1 MKKITLFLVAIF
13 AMNLFSFAQAP
24 QMSGTYTV
32 GTGGTYNYASMAE
45 AGMAIKAAEFTG
57 DVTLLICTDLTE
69 TINTGIVNKSEYTL
83 TIRPDKDE
91 DRTITYTTT
100 EDNVG
105 PTGVFV
111 IGGDMTMTPST
122 TIGWASVPTKNVI
135 VDGAAEG
142 KTTPRLKITTG
153 KWGTGFLIYGDV
165 QDCVVKNCIL
175 ENTGTASANYA
186 LTFRSEK
193 YGSTSK
199 DVGPKNCLVE
209 NCVLEATHTSKS
221 QTVYFNGIQASSAAG
236 YPANITIR
244 NCNIKAHTRG
254 MFLNGVNGLNIE
266 GCTFDMSDMASG
278 YLCHGIFGNIA
289 KGVINVT
296 GNKFIKNSTNNTNAG
311 EYGLQ
316 TITASGG
323 ATVWV
328 IENNYFA
335 GYDALASGTTTVES
349 RLLGIRCGD
358 SCVVRHNT
366 FYMPK
371 LTYAPGTALVGTH
384 AITLLW
390 LAGSKQY
397 PVQNNIFICEETTAN
412 VSLIRGGLNP
422 NVTGNVFF
430 HNGGNAAIVAA
441 APSCMTFAD
450 LETSYPA
457 QAATSKWTNVTFTD
471 AANCDLS
478 LAGSSD
484 GDINLSVDR
493 LDDVLTDIEGTE
505 RGEKTYAG
513 AYEGTHFQY
522 TVVALTN
529 DENKGTVSGAGAYY
543 YGTEVTLT
551 AMPKPGYKLLYW
563 SDRSTENPRN
573 ITMTKNEA
581 LSAYFVKEYV
591 VEPTF
596 TIEKVWENTNV
607 PASTNNGHQAV
618 GWDGKIYMKDRLN
631 ATINVYTET
640 GSELYAQLG
649 STVTDPAGDQ
659 PIAVDEAGNLIVRS
673 GSSIFYDSPTQ
684 ISIFRKDETTPKVIN
699 FELPVTGRCDF
710 ISASGNIFSA
720 EGGYVYFYCQNTTV
734 VNRVKITNG
743 AATEADVTVDVVGD
757 NITAGNSQNHVM
769 VDIFGNLVAHSRSN
783 GVNAINVL
791 TNESQ
796 AFALPSIKM
805 GTLGGCSFEL
815 GGKEFWA
822 YNVGTTNYNSEWN
835 IYNMTDKKFLSEETF
850 YAKNKTDKNL
860 AANWLNV
867 QVVDENTAYI
877 YQFCP
882 TVAVAV
888 WKVTMHEVVLR
899 DTENNEELL
908 TALNSKTTNVSVYR
922 SLKAG
927 MYNTL
932 CLPFSLASFT
942 GTPLENATVW
952 QYNGATVENETT
964 NKEIFLNFEEVNAI
978 EAGKPY
984 LVEPATDIAAPMEFK
999 NVTISTTVG
1008 SNVAQGA
1015 VTMHGILHPTPLQ
1028 ADDKSI
1034 LFLVENN
1041 NLAWA
1046 NETANMNGMR
1056 AYFKVNDKSLLS
1068 ARTRAYIRREPT
1080 VTTDM
1085 ENITTTETEIK
1096 KVIYNNNLYI
1106 LRGEEVYTIQGN
1118 RIK

>member
-69 TINTGIVNKSEYTL
+69 TINTGIVNQSEYTL

-91 DRTITYTTT
+91 DRTITYTTAK
-100 EDNVG
+100 DNTG

-111 IGGDMTMTPST
+111 IGGDMSST
-122 TIGWASVPTKNVI
+122 IDWASVPTKNVVI
-135 VDGAAEG
+135 DGAAEG
-142 KTTPRLKITTG
+142 KTTPRLKITNG
-153 KWGTGFLIYGDV
+153 SWGTNVLLYGDV
-165 QDCVVKNCIL
+165 QDVVVKNCIL
-175 ENTGTASANYA
+175 VNTANKWANYA
-186 LTFRSEK
+186 ITFRSERYSETGK
-193 YGSTSK
+193 NI
-199 DVGPKNCLVE
+199 GPKNCRIE
-209 NCVLEATHTSKS
+209 NCVLEATQLSNS
-221 QTVYFNGIQASSAAG
+221 QTVYFQGYKEANSDAG
-236 YPANITIR
+236 YPSNITIR
-244 NCNIKAHTRG
+244 NCNIKGHTRG
-254 MFLNGVNGLNIE
+254 MFLYGVNGLNVE

-278 YLCHGIFGNIA
+278 YLCHGIFGNNA
-289 KGVINVT
+289 KGVINVK
-296 GNKFIKNSTNNTNAG
+296 GNKFIKNSTKNTAAG

-335 GYDALASGTTTVES
+335 GYDALSSITNTTNGTEG
-349 RLLGIRCGD
+349 RLVAVRCGD

-366 FYMPK
+366 FHMPK
-371 LTYAPGTALVGTH
+371 LTKTPASALVGSQPT
-384 AITLLW
+384 ALLW

-430 HNGGNAAIVAA
+430 HNGGKAAIVAA

-450 LETSYPA
+450 LENSYPT
-457 QAATSKWTNVTFTD
+457 QAATSKWTNVIFAD
-471 AANCDLS
+471 AANGDLS
-478 LAGSSD
+478 LAGSSN
-484 GDINLSVDR
+484 GDFNLAVDR
-493 LDDVLTDIEGTE
+493 LGEVLTDINGKT
-505 RGEKTYAG
+505 RAEKTYAG
-513 AYEGTHFQY
+513 AYEG
-522 TVVALTN
+522 
-529 DENKGTVSGAGAYY
+529 DEFLVGTVTAEPIGAGTVEGGGTYY
-543 YGTEVTLT
+543 VGESVTLT
-551 AMPKPGYKLLYW
+551 ATANEGYELLYW
-563 SDRSTENPRN
+563 SDRSTENPRTF
-573 ITMTKNEA
+573 TMSKNEA
-581 LSAYFVKEYV
+581 LSAYFVKKYV

-607 PASTNNGHQAV
+607 PASTNNGYQAV

-631 ATINVYTET
+631 ATINVYTEP
-640 GSELYAQLG
+640 GAELYARLG
-649 STVTDPAGDQ
+649 SVVTGYAGDQ

-673 GSSIFYDSPTQ
+673 GSISFDAPPTQ

-720 EGGYVYFYCQNTTV
+720 EGGYVYFYCEKTKV

-743 AATEADVTVDVVGD
+743 AATAADVTVDVVGD
-757 NITAGNSQNHVM
+757 NITAGNTQNHVM

-791 TNESQ
+791 TNEC
-796 AFALPSIKM
+796 ATFTLPSIKM

-835 IYNMTDKKFLSEETF
+835 LYNMTDKQFLSGETL
-850 YAKNKTDKNL
+850 YAKDKVSQNS

-888 WKVTMHEVVLR
+888 WKVTMQEVVLR
-899 DTENNEELL
+899 DTENNEDLL
-908 TALNSKTTNVSVYR
+908 TDLNGSTTNVSVYR

-932 CLPFSLASFT
+932 CLPFNVNDLT

-952 QYNGATVENETT
+952 QYNGATVENEAT
-964 NKEIFLNFEEVNAI
+964 NKEIFLNFEEVDAI

-999 NVTISTTVG
+999 NVTISVTKG
-1008 SNVAQGA
+1008 SNVAQGD

-1028 ADDKSI
+1028 ANDKSI

-1056 AYFKVNDKSLLS
+1056 AYFKVNDESLLS

-1080 VTTDM
+1080 VATDM
-1085 ENITTTETEIK
+1085 EAITTSETEIK
-1096 KVIYNNNLYI
+1096 KVIYNGNIYI
-1106 LRGEEVYTIQGN
+1106 IRGDEVYTIQGN

>member
-13 AMNLFSFAQAP
+13 AMNLFSFAQS

-32 GTGGTYNYASMAE
+32 GTGGSYDYSSMAK
-45 AGMAIKAAEFTG
+45 AGMAIKSAEFTG

-69 TINTGIVNKSEYTL
+69 TINTGIVNKSEYKL

-91 DRTITYTTT
+91 DRTITYTTAT
-100 EDNVG
+100 DNTG

-111 IGGDMTMTPST
+111 IGGNMTMTPGS
-122 TIGWASVPTKNVI
+122 TIGWASIPTKNVVI
-135 VDGAAEG
+135 DGAAEG
-142 KTTPRLKITTG
+142 QSTPRLKITNG
-153 KWGTGFLIYGDV
+153 NWGTNVLLYGDV
-165 QDCVVKNCIL
+165 QNVVIKNCIL
-175 ENTGTASANYA
+175 VSTATKSSNHA
-186 LTFRSEK
+186 LTFRSEN
-193 YGSTSK
+193 YSSTSK
-199 DVGPKNCLVE
+199 DIGPKNCLVE
-209 NCVLEATHTSKS
+209 NCIIESTHATKS
-221 QTVYFNGIQASSAAG
+221 QAVYFQGNEANSAAG
-236 YPANITIR
+236 YPTDITIR
-244 NCNIKAHTRG
+244 NSNVKGHVRG
-254 MFLNGVNGLNIE
+254 MFLYGVNGLNVE
-266 GCTFDMSDMASG
+266 GCTFDMSDMAAG
-278 YLCHGIFGNIA
+278 YLCHGIFGHTA

-296 GNKFIKNSTNNTNAG
+296 GNKFIKNSTKNTNAG

-316 TITASGG
+316 TITAAGG

-335 GYDALASGTTTVES
+335 GYDALASGTTTVAS

-471 AANCDLS
+471 AANGDLS

-551 AMPKPGYKLLYW
+551 ATPKPGYKLLYW

-596 TIEKVWENTNV
+596 TIEKVWENAQV
-607 PASTNNGHQAV
+607 PATTGDGYQAV
-618 GWDGKIYMKDRLN
+618 GWDGKIYMQNKTVGKIQVFSNGTDAAVDY
-631 ATINVYTET
+631 ATSGT
-640 GSELYAQLG
+640 GQ
-649 STVTDPAGDQ
+649 Q
-659 PIAVDEAGNLIVRS
+659 IAIDEAGNLIV
-673 GSSIFYDSPTQ
+673 FNAYFAT
-684 ISIFRKDETTPKVIN
+684 TTPNAVLIYPKGNTEGKAVS
-699 FELPVTGRCDF
+699 FTLLQPGRCDF

-743 AATEADVTVDVVGD
+743 AATAADVTVDVVGD
-757 NITAGNSQNHVM
+757 ETFEGNTQNHVM
-769 VDIFGNLVAHSRSN
+769 EDIFGNLVAVSRSN
-783 GVNAINVL
+783 AASWINVH
-791 TNESQ
+791 TNESSKT
-796 AFALPSIKM
+796 FATTLSGIKLS
-805 GTLGGCSFEL
+805 TLGGCSFEL

-822 YNVGTTNYNSEWN
+822 YNVDTTHYNSEWN
-835 IYNMTDKKFLSEETF
+835 IYNMTDGAFLSDTAL
-850 YAKNKTDKNL
+850 YAKNKTDKNS

-867 QVVDENTAYI
+867 QVVDEKTAYI

-882 TVAVAV
+882 KVAVAV

-899 DTENNEELL
+899 DTENNEGLL

-932 CLPFSLASFT
+932 CLPFDVNDLT

-952 QYNGATVENETT
+952 QYNGATVENEAT

-984 LVEPATDIAAPMEFK
+984 LVEPAEDIAAPMEFK

-1015 VTMHGILHPTPLQ
+1015 VTMHGILHPTELQ
-1028 ADDKSI
+1028 ANNKSI

-1056 AYFKVNDKSLLS
+1056 AYFKVNDESLLS

-1085 ENITTTETEIK
+1085 EKITTTETEIK